1 MGLRTVVFNAADWP
15 TQDQVPDTSQCSFL
29 SSFFGCADC
38 VGRHSGG
45 AGVAY

>member
-1 MGLRTVVFNAADWP
+1 MGLHTVVFNAADWP
-15 TQDQVPDTSQCSFL
+15 TQDKVPDTSPCFFPF
-29 SSFFGCADC
+29 FFGNADC